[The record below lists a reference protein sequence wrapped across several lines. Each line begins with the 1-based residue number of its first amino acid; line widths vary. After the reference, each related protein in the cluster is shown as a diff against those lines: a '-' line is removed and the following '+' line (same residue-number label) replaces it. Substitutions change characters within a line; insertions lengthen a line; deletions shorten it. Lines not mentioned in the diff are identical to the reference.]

1 MRGQVRP
8 GPAAK
13 MAAANSA
20 KKERQAEKKKAAKS
34 FLKGKADKV
43 AGKDQAKP
51 PVKEEGNTKK
61 VVEAKASRKE
71 KKEAVLAEAR
81 KKIGASEEKRKEFKE
96 RTKQSQAKRQAKR
109 QEAKQQTQA
118 AATIPAATTPATTTP
133 AATTPAVTATAPNA
147 MPAATTGD
155 ATLGRL
161 KRKDM
166 DPNRSVMAQRVEH
179 QMKKTGMTREDAK
192 AAVVARREAR
202 QAQIADIQSQYGV
215 GAGQARNIVQYANRN
230 KVAGAE
236 GQPAVA
242 NYQLA
247 KRVVQ
252 MAKNKGLSRSEAAG
266 VIASRKEKRQAAA
279 APAQTPTT

>member
-20 KKERQAEKKKAAKS
+20 KKEKQAEKKEAAKA
-34 FLKGKADKV
+34 FLKKKADQTT
-43 AGKDQAKP
+43 GKDQAKP
-51 PVKEEGNTKK
+51 PAKKDEGVTKK
-61 VVEAKASRKE
+61 VVEAKAPVKA
-71 KKEAVLAEAR
+71 KKEAVLADAR
-81 KKIGASEEKRKEFKE
+81 KKIGASEEKRADFKE
-96 RTKQSQAKRQAKR
+96 RTKQSRAKRAEKRQANEK
-109 QEAKQQTQA
+109 A
-118 AATIPAATTPATTTP
+118 AASVTTPATTDAP
-133 AATTPAVTATAPNA
+133 ANSSTTATTTPA
-147 MPAATTGD
+147 TGD
-155 ATLGRL
+155 PTLGRL
-161 KRKDM
+161 KRRDM
-166 DPNRSVMAQRVEH
+166 DPNRSVMSQRVEH

-192 AAVVARREAR
+192 AAVVARRVER
-202 QAQIADIQSQYGV
+202 QGQIAGVQSQYDV

-252 MAKNKGLSRSEAAG
+252 MAKNKGLSRKEAAG
-266 VIASRKEKRQAAA
+266 VINMRKQARQTTI
-279 APAQTPTT
+279 APEQTPTV

>member
-20 KKERQAEKKKAAKS
+20 KKEQQTEKKEAAKS

-51 PVKEEGNTKK
+51 PVKQEGNTKK
-61 VVEAKASRKE
+61 VVEAKSPVKE

-109 QEAKQQTQA
+109 QEAEQQTQA
-118 AATIPAATTPATTTP
+118 VATTPA
-133 AATTPAVTATAPNA
+133 ATATAPNA

-166 DPNRSVMAQRVEH
+166 DPNRSVIAQRVEH

-192 AAVVARREAR
+192 ATVLARREAR
-202 QAQIADIQSQYGV
+202 QAQIADVQSQYGV
-215 GAGQARNIVQYANRN
+215 GAGQAQNIVQYANRN

-252 MAKNKGLSRSEAAG
+252 MSKNKGLSRSEAAG

-279 APAQTPTT
+279 APAQTPTA